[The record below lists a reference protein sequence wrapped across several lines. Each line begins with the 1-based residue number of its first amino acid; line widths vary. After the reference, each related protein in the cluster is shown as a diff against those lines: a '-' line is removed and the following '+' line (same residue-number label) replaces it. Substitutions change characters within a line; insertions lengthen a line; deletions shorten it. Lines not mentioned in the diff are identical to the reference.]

1 MKSTI
6 YYEIKKVLKNNL
18 FKIDNVDSKK
28 IIKDIDLI
36 SRSILELGISDKDN
50 VVIMNYN
57 NVKFLELIYAFNK
70 VGIKINIINDI
81 LDDRIYEAD
90 YLFLNEVLDLDIDNY
105 KRIILYSNID
115 SNDDIVINWDKFY
128 SISKYYNKEIINY
141 NCFSINYV
149 ENNVLISLKDEDIIN
164 SVEEIDSRL
173 GVKDSNVCVKYIDFI
188 LSNYL
193 I

>member
-70 VGIKINIINDI
+70 IGIKINIINDI

-105 KRIILYSNID
+105 KELYY
-115 SNDDIVINWDKFY
+115 IVI
-128 SISKYYNKEIINY
+128 
-141 NCFSINYV
+141 
-149 ENNVLISLKDEDIIN
+149 
-164 SVEEIDSRL
+164 
-173 GVKDSNVCVKYIDFI
+173 
-188 LSNYL
+188 
-193 I
+193 